1 MLLLHKVYILLTMS
15 EHNSRKLN
23 RLLASL
29 GDSTL
34 VTSRW
39 LRQHGYASNLVARY
53 VASGWLTSP
62 ARGVYLR
69 AGGHVTWPAV
79 IRALQDG
86 ERLAMHV
93 GGRFALAWHGHE
105 HYLRL
110 GSAPT
115 VTLYGSDSLPGW
127 VSKLP
132 LGERFIGCG
141 KGPFAFPVEC
151 HRDEDKEGSLRDSG
165 LERLSHESAANGLVF
180 ATPERAM
187 LELCDAPVSA
197 ALIYEVDALMQGM
210 ANLRPKR
217 LEYLLQ
223 HCTSIKAKRIF
234 LALAERHAHDWLSH
248 ISLEGVNLGRG
259 KRGLIPGG
267 RLHPTYQITLPVD
280 LDEQLG

>member
-1 MLLLHKVYILLTMS
+1 MS
-15 EHNSRKLN
+15 EQNTKKLN

-69 AGGHVTWPAV
+69 AGGHLSWQAV
-79 IRALQDG
+79 IRALQDA
-86 ERLAMHV
+86 EHLTIHV

-110 GSAPT
+110 GSPAT
-115 VTLYGSDSLPGW
+115 VTMYGDDSLPGW

-151 HRDEDKEGSLRDSG
+151 YRSGDKVGSLSETG
-165 LERLSHESAANGLVF
+165 LERLSNESAANGLVF
-180 ATPERAM
+180 ATPERAI
-187 LELCDAPVSA
+187 LELCDAPVDA
-197 ALIYEVDALMQGM
+197 ALVYEVDALMQGM

-217 LEYLLQ
+217 VEWLLQ
-223 HCTSIKAKRIF
+223 RCTSIKAKRLF
-234 LALAERHAHDWLSH
+234 LALAERHAHDWLSQV
-248 ISLEGVNLGRG
+248 SLEGVNLGRG
-259 KRGLIPGG
+259 KRALIPGG
-267 RLHPTYQITLPVD
+267 RLHSTYHITLPAD

>member
-1 MLLLHKVYILLTMS
+1 MS
-15 EHNSRKLN
+15 EQNPKKLN
-23 RLLASL
+23 RLLANL

-69 AGGHVTWPAV
+69 AGGHLSWPSV
-79 IRALQDG
+79 VRALQDG

-110 GSAPT
+110 GSAAT
-115 VTLYGSDSLPGW
+115 VTLYGPDTLPGW
-127 VSKLP
+127 VSKLQ
-132 LGERFIGCG
+132 LDERFIHCG
-141 KGPFAFPVEC
+141 KGPFAFPAEFFFENGAVGLA
-151 HRDEDKEGSLRDSG
+151 EGSLRKAG
-165 LERLSHESAANGLVF
+165 LERLSHESTVDGLVF
-180 ATPERAM
+180 ATPERAL
-187 LELCDAPVSA
+187 LELCGAPVNA

-248 ISLEGVNLGRG
+248 ISLAGVNLGRG